1 MRHLV
6 QRNILALTG
15 SERLVNW
22 LKATRLVRMQVWGLR
37 PKLLG
42 LTTEPLQVSEIPK
55 RFLTGASKVR
65 EGKLSPGFGERRGET
80 GRTGGGEPC
89 KMREL
94 RWAASGG
101 RLPPA
106 RGHQPVQQPRPSH
119 PPLFVNSALA
129 AAPLPLTRPPLSGQ
143 YLHNPASPCYDWLI
157 ASSLLRVGGTPEG
170 QGWAAPAK

>member
-22 LKATRLVRMQVWGLR
+22 LKATRLVQMQVRGLR

-42 LTTEPLQVSEIPK
+42 LTTEPLQVSGIPK

-101 RLPPA
+101 RLPSPLASARRRGFPA
-106 RGHQPVQQPRPSH
+106 AGAGPPASRAAAPQPPASVCKLSARSRAPSSH
-119 PPLFVNSALA
+119 PPAPFGSVSA
-129 AAPLPLTRPPLSGQ
+129 
-143 YLHNPASPCYDWLI
+143 
-157 ASSLLRVGGTPEG
+157 
-170 QGWAAPAK
+170 